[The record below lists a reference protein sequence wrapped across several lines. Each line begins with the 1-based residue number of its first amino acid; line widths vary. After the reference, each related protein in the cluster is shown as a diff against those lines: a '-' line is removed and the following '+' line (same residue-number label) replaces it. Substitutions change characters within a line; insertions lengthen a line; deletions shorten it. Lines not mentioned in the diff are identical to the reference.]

1 MQKAGS
7 FRRRPSCSISVP
19 DYGVVVVVDVDVAG
33 EVVTVG
39 PPALLAERASARP
52 TPVNART
59 PTIIVVSRSQD
70 CAWRTPAG
78 LPGAKAVESANALG
92 AQSASDIAKQMAL
105 FMSNPPKGTDATLN
119 QSKGSRNEASLP
131 DTAPSFRKFPVWQ
144 AHHQFCWN

>member
-1 MQKAGS
+1 MEKAGS
-7 FRRRPSCSISVP
+7 FRRRPLRLISLP
-19 DYGVVVVVDVDVAG
+19 DYGVVLVPVVDVAG

-52 TPVNART
+52 TPVNARRAT
-59 PTIIVVSRSQD
+59 TIVVLRSQD

-105 FMSNPPKGTDATLN
+105 FTSNPLEGFDETLDK
-119 QSKGSRNEASLP
+119 SRSSRNQAELP
-131 DTAPSFRKFPVWQ
+131 DVTPSFRKST
-144 AHHQFCWN
+144 AK